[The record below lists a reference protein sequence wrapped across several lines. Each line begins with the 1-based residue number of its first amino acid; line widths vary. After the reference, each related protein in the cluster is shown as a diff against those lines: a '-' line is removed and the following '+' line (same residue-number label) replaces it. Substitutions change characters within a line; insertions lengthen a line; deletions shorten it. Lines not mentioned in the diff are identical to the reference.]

1 MTTLTVLIARR
12 FSRGLRTGLARFTTV
27 AAVVSVA
34 IGCLALILAVSILKG
49 YEEQIIATASS
60 TMAHIEIQSL
70 DPLAEIPPRLIA
82 QLNDVPNVQS
92 VETVIT
98 KEALVRSSSGEKGG
112 IEGGIEGVMLLGAQ
126 PARLTALTGTAA
138 GSSNGNLPP
147 AWVGAEV
154 ARTLQC
160 RPGDTLVIY
169 TSKASQQV
177 PIIMAV
183 QVRGLLRTGM
193 HSVDASM
200 IAMQQADVQT
210 VVSSAVGSSAAS
222 VLLTLNDPL
231 RASAVAQHITGIV
244 PPSMFVRTWQDRFQ
258 AVASWIE
265 MQKRPIP
272 IVLGL
277 MSLVA
282 MFTVAST
289 LLVAVVEKTRSIA
302 ILITLGITPARVV
315 RIIALRGLVLSATG
329 AVVGASLAWTLAMIQ
344 HTWQPIRLDGAVYFV
359 TALPVSLD
367 PLPYVLVPALA
378 ILLAVIASVA
388 PALLIRRIQP
398 VRALRFS

>member
-1 MTTLTVLIARR
+1 MTTLTVLIAQR
-12 FSRGLRTGLARFTTV
+12 FSRGLRTGLARFTTI

-34 IGCLALILAVSILKG
+34 IGCLALILAMSILKG

-82 QLNDVPNVQS
+82 QLNDVPDVQS

-112 IEGGIEGVMLLGAQ
+112 IEGVLLLGAQ

-138 GSSNGNLPP
+138 GSSNGNLPS
-147 AWVGAEV
+147 AWVGVEV

-160 RPGDTLVIY
+160 SPGDTLVMY

-210 VVSSAVGSSAAS
+210 VVGSSAAS

-231 RASAVAQHITGIV
+231 RASAVAQHVTGMV

-302 ILITLGITPARVV
+302 ILITLGIPPARVV

-329 AVVGASLAWTLAMIQ
+329 AVLGAGLAWTLAMIQ